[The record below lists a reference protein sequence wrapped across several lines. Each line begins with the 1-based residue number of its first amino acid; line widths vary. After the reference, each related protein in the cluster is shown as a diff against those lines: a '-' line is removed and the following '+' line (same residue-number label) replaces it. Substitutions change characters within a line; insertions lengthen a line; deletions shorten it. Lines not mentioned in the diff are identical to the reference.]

1 MHGAKTMARCATSVE
16 GQATILKTVI
26 ASDIATIA
34 HTMVMIVLTVSGL
47 TTFATSLKI
56 AKSTPLTLTSNAVT
70 VPLLTTTL
78 MSKGR

>member
-1 MHGAKTMARCATSVE
+1 MAKCVIGMER
-16 GQATILKTVI
+16 QATTSKTVTVLDT
-26 ASDIATIA
+26 AAIA
-34 HTMVMIVLTVSGL
+34 HAAVMTVLTVSAL